1 MPPLVANALEST
13 DAEGADMTR
22 NITEAIPALLA
33 EGGALVTSSACSPM
47 ELAIARTEDR
57 FFVDADGCGFV
68 LRYRQWREHAER
80 AIANQGMPPSLEE
93 TGEFVPPAEHGGEG

>member
-1 MPPLVANALEST
+1 
-13 DAEGADMTR
+13 MTR

-47 ELAIARTEDR
+47 ELAGARCEGR
-57 FFVDADGCGFV
+57 FFVDADGNGFV

-80 AIANQGMPPSLEE
+80 AIANQGVPPSLEE
-93 TGEFVPPAEHGGEG
+93 TGEFVPPSIPDYGVRG